1 MSKDRFSIL
10 ALMSFFVAIL
20 LLSISIKYINMG
32 IAFAIWSGLSIVFNN
47 LFNILIYKEE
57 FSFPKL
63 RGIIYLVCRLL
74 LEKKKK
80 LSYNDVLYFRVC
92 LEVWCPLN
100 EITEYSEDY
109 QQ

>member
-1 MSKDRFSIL
+1 MGILYLTISTIFAVLGHIFVKKSEGMSKHRFTIL
-10 ALMSFFVAIL
+10 ALISFLVAIL

-63 RGIIYLVCRLL
+63 RGIIYIVAGVIILELL
-74 LEKKKK
+74 
-80 LSYNDVLYFRVC
+80 
-92 LEVWCPLN
+92 
-100 EITEYSEDY
+100 
-109 QQ
+109 